1 MSDDQ
6 ETTNQ
11 SVNEIITILKKGK
24 KLHDHFAEQFKNK
37 YLIGGKLIHHW
48 KEHFKISI
56 PPDLNPHTCIE
67 IDTKIMELHQEATFL
82 KAEADA
88 RLTACKNASSEKYRT
103 QFAALVAEY
112 NQAGKKMPAS
122 ATLTALAENNISDI
136 KNALTHVEIEVAF
149 WKEILNDI
157 YSARKMIQN
166 ITINLI
172 SEAKALH
179 NETYFNTLNKYER
192 E

>member
-37 YLIGGKLIHHW
+37 YLISGKLINQW

-67 IDTKIMELHQEATFL
+67 IDTKIMELHQEASFL

-112 NQAGKKMPAS
+112 NQSGKKMPAS
-122 ATLTALAENNISDI
+122 ATLTALAEHNISDI

-157 YSARKMIQN
+157 YTARKVIQS
-166 ITINLI
+166 ITINLSI
-172 SEAKALH
+172 EQKALQ
-179 NETYFNTLNKYER
+179 EEER
-192 E
+192 G